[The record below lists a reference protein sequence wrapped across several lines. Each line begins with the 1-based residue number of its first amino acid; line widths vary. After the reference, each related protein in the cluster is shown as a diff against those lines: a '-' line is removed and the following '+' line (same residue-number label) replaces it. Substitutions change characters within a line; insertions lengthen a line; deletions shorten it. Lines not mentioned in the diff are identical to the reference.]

1 MGYKFAM
8 TQAHSGIQ
16 PLHVGI
22 IGDGA
27 MGTLCALLLAECGHS
42 VRLWGRQSRRVA
54 EMRTDREN
62 RRYLPDIKLPPSVE
76 ITDQDAAVAHR
87 ADFLICAVPTQ
98 FIRSILQRLAPHLPA
113 GMPIVS
119 IAKGI
124 ENQTL
129 LRPTQIILDVLPNR
143 PVAALSGPCIAGE
156 AARRLPAT
164 LVAASTDYVLATRVQ
179 QLMTTRTVRIY
190 RNADLIGVELAGA
203 TKNVIA
209 IAAGVLDGMNMGV
222 NAKAALLTRGL
233 VEITRLGMAMGA
245 QAETFSG
252 LAGLGDLVTTCFSEE
267 GRNRR
272 FGQLIGRG
280 SGPEQA
286 MAAMTGV
293 VEGAATTRSLLDLA
307 QRHNV
312 EMPISDMLYSVLFRA
327 KPPVAAIAELMSRQ
341 LKAEQT

>member
-1 MGYKFAM
+1 MGYKLAM

-16 PLHVGI
+16 PLQVGI

-42 VRLWGRQSRRVA
+42 VQLWGRQSQRVM
-54 EMRTDREN
+54 ELRTDRQN
-62 RRYLPDIKLPPSVE
+62 RRYLPGITLPESVQL
-76 ITDQDAAVAHR
+76 TDQDTAVASR

-98 FIRSILQRLAPHLPA
+98 YIRSILQRLAPHIPA
-113 GMPIVS
+113 GLPIVS
-119 IAKGI
+119 VAKGI

-129 LRPTQIILDVLPNR
+129 LRPTQIILDVLPDR
-143 PVAALSGPCIAGE
+143 SVAALSGPCIAGE
-156 AARRLPAT
+156 AARRMPAT
-164 LVAASTDYVLATRVQ
+164 LVAASSDHGLATRVQ
-179 QLMTTRTVRIY
+179 QVMTTRSVRIY
-190 RNADLIGVELAGA
+190 RNADLTGVELAGA

-252 LAGLGDLVTTCFSEE
+252 LAGLGDLVTTCFSQE
-267 GRNRR
+267 GRNRG
-272 FGQLIGRG
+272 FGQQIGQG
-280 SGPEQA
+280 VGPEQA

-293 VEGAATTRSLLDLA
+293 VEGAATTRSVLELA
-307 QRHNV
+307 QRHKV
-312 EMPISDMLYSVLFRA
+312 EMPISEMLYSVLFRA
-327 KPPVAAIAELMSRQ
+327 KPPVAAITELMSRQ
-341 LKAEQT
+341 LKAELT